1 MDANHP
7 EMRAIRGM
15 TEAEEMTHIQETY
28 FADFA
33 ADGAEEAAEIESK
46 TSR

>member
-33 ADGAEEAAEIESK
+33 AEEAAEIESK